1 MVSSGKINNKFIKM
15 NGKIKEIIENEM
27 DCLITDVDFVIKK
40 EGSLQ
45 ALVNMLEEAIN
56 YTPCCTELPNEQDE
70 TEYWVDLVN
79 WEGGGIEEVSNTNL
93 IVFKKEIDLEIQR
106 RLKK

>member
-1 MVSSGKINNKFIKM
+1 MTEQERNLIRDAMMFAVKDINGRVMREATVQSMI
-15 NGKIKEIIENEM
+15 
-27 DCLITDVDFVIKK
+27 DDFKK
-40 EGSLQ
+40 D
-45 ALVNMLEEAIN
+45 IN
-56 YTPCCTELPNEQDE
+56 YTHCCTELPNEQDE

>member
-1 MVSSGKINNKFIKM
+1 MTKAEELINKHLTLE
-15 NGKIKEIIENEM
+15 GGS
-27 DCLITDVDFVIKK
+27 DLAITDGRIYNAF
-40 EGSLQ
+40 LN
-45 ALVNMLEEAIN
+45 ALNEAIN
-56 YTPCCTELPNEQDE
+56 DTHCCTELPNEQDE